1 MCVYVYVLV
10 AQSCP
15 TLCDSMVYRSPGSS
29 IHEIP
34 QEKILEWFAIPFS
47 GDLPNPGFEPRSPTL
62 WADSL
67 PSEPPGKVRA
77 DEGTC
82 KSMTTEW
89 PVLVLGI
96 QRSHTRSR
104 C

>member
-1 MCVYVYVLV
+1 MNCVFLRVYIPNSAISGSYGSFEALERGDQFRSVQFCSV

-62 WADSL
+62 
-67 PSEPPGKVRA
+67 
-77 DEGTC
+77 
-82 KSMTTEW
+82 
-89 PVLVLGI
+89 
-96 QRSHTRSR
+96 
-104 C
+104 